1 MDLYRVALEA
11 FPGLKRSPENGMSGK
26 TGVDMNRIGTTRK
39 SALLGGSAL
48 LLVMFAS
55 QAQAQCVATGDFAQT
70 IAADITPIARGGSV
84 NSLVSV
90 LNTTGTAFLNQTNAF
105 IGAPANPQPN
115 QVGGGVWARGVG
127 GRIDTEATGVATAG
141 IVGGPALIG
150 NVTCATKT
158 RTEFAGFQVGTDL
171 ARLNVG
177 GWNLHGGVTAGYVES
192 DAKDITPGG
201 GSFSGNF
208 QVPFAGVYGAA
219 TYGGFYV
226 DAQLRWDF
234 YRNNISD
241 AAAGVFN
248 QTFNANGIAFAANAG
263 YNYGFG
269 NGWFIEPSGG
279 FIWSRTEVDPFN
291 ISGTFIL
298 GNNQGIVPPS
308 SLQINNIESLLG
320 RLSLRVGT
328 TVQAGSFLLQPFAT
342 ASVFHEFE
350 GNVTTN
356 FVTNFGAI
364 GAGGLIPDLSGTLST
379 SRIGTYE
386 QFSVGIAGLL
396 QNTGWLGYARFDY
409 RTGDNVEGWQAS
421 GGVRYQ
427 FTPDPIVAP
436 VGKGPVYKA
445 PPAPVVAGVNWTG
458 FYVGA
463 TAGTTWGRVD
473 EVPLDPTLDGVTPH
487 IRGLLAG
494 GEAGFNYQFG
504 SIVVGIE
511 SNFDWSNA
519 KGATTCPNAF
529 FFTCE
534 AKLDTLW
541 MVTGRLGYAVD
552 RSLFY
557 VKGGYAAADVEL
569 RDVYNPDSQPILL
582 GFVPPVPVPCAGP
595 PIAAAFGPST
605 ISGCPVDRGKGT
617 LSGWTIGAGF
627 EFALTQNWS
636 AKAEYMYYNLTGDI
650 AQPAVG
656 AQDVE
661 VNGQLVR
668 VGVNYRFGN
677 LFAR

>member
-1 MDLYRVALEA
+1 
-11 FPGLKRSPENGMSGK
+11 
-26 TGVDMNRIGTTRK
+26 MNRIGTTRK
-39 SALLGGSAL
+39 TALLGGSAL

-55 QAQAQCVATGDFAQT
+55 QAQAQCVATGDFALAG
-70 IAADITPIARGGSV
+70 ISDITPIARGGSV

-127 GRIDTEATGVATAG
+127 GRVDTEATGVATAG
-141 IVGGPALIG
+141 IVGGPALLG
-150 NVTCATKT
+150 NVTCDTKT
-158 RTEFAGFQVGTDL
+158 RTEFTGFQVGADL

-234 YRNNISD
+234 YRNNIND
-241 AAAGVFN
+241 AASGVFN
-248 QTFNANGIAFAANAG
+248 QTFNANGITFSANAG

-279 FIWSRTEVDPFN
+279 LIWSRTEVDPFN
-291 ISGTFIL
+291 VSGTFIL
-298 GNNQGIVPPS
+298 GNNAGIVPPS
-308 SLQINNIESLLG
+308 SLQISDIESLLG

-328 TVQAGSFLLQPFAT
+328 TVQAGSVLLQPFAT

-364 GAGGLIPDLSGTLST
+364 GLGGFIPDLRGQLST
-379 SRIGTYE
+379 DRIGTYE

-409 RTGDNVEGWQAS
+409 RTGDRVEGWQAS
-421 GGVRYQ
+421 GGIRYQ
-427 FTPDPIVAP
+427 FTPELVAAP

-445 PPAPVVAGVNWTG
+445 PPAPIVAGVNWTG
-458 FYVGA
+458 FYVGG

-473 EVPLDPTLDGVTPH
+473 EVPLDPTLDAVTPH
-487 IRGLLAG
+487 IRGLMAG

-511 SNFDWSNA
+511 GNFDWSNA
-519 KGATTCPNAF
+519 KGGTACPNGF

-534 AKLDTLW
+534 AKLDSLL

-569 RDVYNPDSQPILL
+569 RDVYNPDSQAILL

-605 ISGCPVDRGKGT
+605 VSGCPVDRGKGT

-668 VGVNYRFGN
+668 IGVNYRFSN

>member
-1 MDLYRVALEA
+1 
-11 FPGLKRSPENGMSGK
+11 MSGK
-26 TGVDMNRIGTTRK
+26 TGVDMNRIVRTRK

-48 LLVMFAS
+48 MLVMFA
-55 QAQAQCVATGDFAQT
+55 ADAHAQCTNTLTGLPGGIDPAAFTVIAT
-70 IAADITPIARGGSV
+70 GGSV

-115 QVGGGVWARGVG
+115 QVGGGVWTRGVG
-127 GRIDTEATGVATAG
+127 GRFDTDSTGVATAG
-141 IVGGPALIG
+141 IVGGPALGG
-150 NVTCATKT
+150 NVTCNTTT
-158 RTEFAGFQVGTDL
+158 RTEFAGYQAGVDL

-177 GWNLHGGVTAGYVES
+177 GWNLHGGVTVGYVES
-192 DAKDITPGG
+192 DAKDITPGLG
-201 GSFSGNF
+201 TFSGNF

-226 DAQLRWDF
+226 DAQVRWDL
-234 YRNNISD
+234 YRNNINDPVS
-241 AAAGVFN
+241 GVFN
-248 QTFNANGIAFAANAG
+248 QSFNANGIAFAANAG

-279 FIWSRTEVDPFN
+279 IIWSRTEVDPLAV
-291 ISGTFIL
+291 SGTFIL
-298 GNNQGIVPPS
+298 GNSSGIVPPTTV
-308 SLQINNIESLLG
+308 QIGDIESLLG
-320 RLSLRVGT
+320 RLSLRAGT

-342 ASVFHEFE
+342 ASIFHEFE

-364 GAGGLIPDLSGTLST
+364 GLAGLLPNIQGSLST

-421 GGVRYQ
+421 GGIRYQ

-445 PPAPVVAGVNWTG
+445 PPAPVVAAVNWTG
-458 FYVGA
+458 FYVGG
-463 TAGTTWGRVD
+463 TAGTTWGRVE
-473 EVPLDPTLDGVTPH
+473 EVPLDPTLDSVTPH
-487 IRGLLAG
+487 IRGVLAG

-504 SIVVGIE
+504 SFVVGIE
-511 SNFDWSNA
+511 GNFDWSNA
-519 KGATTCPNAF
+519 KGATSCPNNF

-534 AKLDTLW
+534 SKLDSLW

-557 VKGGYAAADVEL
+557 VKGGYAAADVTL
-569 RDVYNPDSQPILL
+569 RDVYNPDSQAILL
-582 GFVPPVPVPCAGP
+582 AFVPLGVPVPCPSA
-595 PIAAAFGPST
+595 PIASVFGPAT
-605 ISGCPVDRGKGT
+605 VSGCPVDRGKGT

-627 EFALTQNWS
+627 EFALTQYWS

-668 VGVNYRFGN
+668 VGVNYRFSG
-677 LFAR
+677 LFGM